1 MFATPPCCHYF
12 DRWCSLLLKC
22 TSSKTKSLCTP
33 RSLALLTCQHFTFV
47 RNCLYFFPTILHW
60 RGFSL
65 HYFETKMHVCENAA
79 WKLPLAW
86 VISPTVSD
94 VPCVFVPRQ
103 PQHVEVE
110 WINWVLQKHQTAFS
124 LPWTGV
130 GCPAVFASTTIGQT
144 FLIPL
149 RTRGGNFRTRN
160 IWRDGMKSV
169 NLVSI
174 LCSVRLP
181 SFKTRN
187 WTPTFPKRTWQ
198 KGSLFYVKLRSKSTS
213 PHSSLATKCIQ

>member
-1 MFATPPCCHYF
+1 MVAPPPCCHYF

-47 RNCLYFFPTILHW
+47 RNCLYFSPQFCIEEDSANITLKP
-60 RGFSL
+60 RCMFV
-65 HYFETKMHVCENAA
+65 KMLSSAS
-79 WKLPLAW
+79 
-86 VISPTVSD
+86 VICPTVSD
-94 VPCVFVPRQ
+94 IPCVFVPRQ
-103 PQHVEVE
+103 PQHVDVE
-110 WINWVLQKHQTAFS
+110 WINWVFAKHQTASS

-160 IWRDGMKSV
+160 IYG
-169 NLVSI
+169 
-174 LCSVRLP
+174 
-181 SFKTRN
+181 
-187 WTPTFPKRTWQ
+187 
-198 KGSLFYVKLRSKSTS
+198 
-213 PHSSLATKCIQ
+213 